1 MTINMQSQQNAA
13 KVSYTKNP
21 PLTNQVKTVDPL
33 QFPELVPSV
42 ILDRLTPD
50 ILPLQ
55 AKGLPED
62 HACTTHLPSL
72 ILELEDDE
80 NFIIPI
86 FEKPPKFDGWH
97 PRQVF
102 YTYNGDGPEV
112 TENEVATFTKNSH
125 VDDELGE
132 WIVWTRPHF
141 SLCGKQF
148 AVIFQKSKGI
158 YKLQEIFAPTA
169 LVPKDPSGE
178 RFYGLGKLS
187 YDLYQS

>member
-1 MTINMQSQQNAA
+1 M
-13 KVSYTKNP
+13 K
-21 PLTNQVKTVDPL
+21 
-33 QFPELVPSV
+33 
-42 ILDRLTPD
+42 
-50 ILPLQ
+50 
-55 AKGLPED
+55 
-62 HACTTHLPSL
+62 
-72 ILELEDDE
+72 DDE

-102 YTYNGDGPEV
+102 YTYNGDGEV
-112 TENEVATFTKNSH
+112 TENEVASYSKNSH

-132 WIVWTRPHF
+132 WIVWSRPHF
-141 SLCGKQF
+141 QSGDKLF
-148 AVIFQKSKGI
+148 AVTFQNFKCI

-187 YDLYQS
+187 YDFVSEG